1 MEVVYECMNKRKE
14 ESGRVLG
21 PTRGEGSSSRLAGK
35 DLARQDA
42 KHIDVERKEIRTV
55 CFW

>member
-1 MEVVYECMNKRKE
+1 MNKRKE